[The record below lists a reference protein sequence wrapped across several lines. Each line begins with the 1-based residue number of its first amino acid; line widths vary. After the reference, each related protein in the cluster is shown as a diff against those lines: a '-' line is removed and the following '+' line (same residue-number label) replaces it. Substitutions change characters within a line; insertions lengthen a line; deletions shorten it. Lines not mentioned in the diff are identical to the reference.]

1 MQSLSVEIIVLSVSV
16 LLFFGLFVYKS
27 NQNSDLRQELD
38 EKNSLNESQE
48 LKIKALEDKNLALE
62 QNFRELDM
70 EYAVLYTRF
79 EESTKANNE
88 KIRLLD
94 EAKESLKNQFE
105 NLANQIFESKSK
117 NFESENQRQLQ
128 LLLKP
133 FREQIS
139 EFSRRSQ
146 EQFLNE
152 AKERYLLK
160 DEILRL
166 KELNERI
173 SEDAIN
179 LTNALK
185 GENKTQGNWGEIVL
199 EKILEESGL
208 RAGHEYETQGSF
220 KDDNGALLRPDVV
233 IHLPDNKDIVVDS
246 KVSLVAYERFM
257 RMQDPSQKEAALKQH
272 IASIDAHVKALSGKK
287 YDSLDALRSLDF
299 VLMFMPIEGAFLLA
313 LEHDG
318 EFFHR
323 AYTKNIIIV
332 SPSTLLVTLR
342 TIEHIWRREHQEE
355 NAKEIA
361 KSAEDLYDKFV
372 GFIEDIKNIGEQIQK
387 TSIQYEKAMNKLST
401 GKGNL
406 IKRVENMRKL
416 GLNPKKKIDQNLIE
430 KSEV

>member
-1 MQSLSVEIIVLSVSV
+1 M
-16 LLFFGLFVYKS
+16 
-27 NQNSDLRQELD
+27 
-38 EKNSLNESQE
+38 
-48 LKIKALEDKNLALE
+48 
-62 QNFRELDM
+62 
-70 EYAVLYTRF
+70 
-79 EESTKANNE
+79 
-88 KIRLLD
+88 
-94 EAKESLKNQFE
+94 KNQFE

-117 NFESENQRQLQ
+117 NFERENQRQLQ

-387 TSIQYEKAMNKLST
+387 TSMQYEKAMNKLST